1 MSVVIETT
9 LGDMTVD
16 LYITERP
23 RTCLNFLK
31 LCKLKYYNLCL
42 FHRVEQNFIA
52 QTGDP
57 TGSGRGGES
66 LFAKLY
72 GEQARYF
79 EAERKPRLKHLKL
92 GTLSMVSSEDGLHGS
107 QFILTLGEN
116 VDSLDGRHSVFG
128 CVSEGAETLTRINS
142 ALCDG
147 DARPYQDI
155 RITHT
160 VVLHD
165 PFDDPPG
172 LEVPG
177 ASPEPTLEMLRSDRI
192 GAHEALD
199 DTQGRTMEEIEE
211 EIRNKEAKARAT
223 VLEMIG
229 DLPDVDAAPPEN
241 VLFVCKLNPVTTDE
255 DLEIIF
261 SRFGPIKSCEV
272 IRDRKTGDSLQYA
285 FVEFT
290 CREHCESAYFKMDN
304 VLIDDRRIHVDFS
317 QSVAKLRWKGKG
329 RGVEHVDKEQRPAKG
344 ARYQVKETGRRGDG
358 EFEMVWSDDES
369 DSKSDRRD
377 KRTDHRDRGSKRASN
392 SPGRGHSDG
401 KHRRTERNA
410 RHEEDSRNRHKDNSR
425 SHREDR
431 SRGHHDDRS
440 RSRKEDHSK
449 SRHEDHSRSQRGSD
463 SKSRSE
469 GHSGSR
475 PDKSHNRSR
484 H

>member
-16 LYITERP
+16 LYIAERP

-199 DTQGRTMEEIEE
+199 DTQGRTIEEIEE

-272 IRDRKTGDSLQYA
+272 TPGPQ
-285 FVEFT
+285 
-290 CREHCESAYFKMDN
+290 
-304 VLIDDRRIHVDFS
+304 DRRLTAVR
-317 QSVAKLRWKGKG
+317 L
-329 RGVEHVDKEQRPAKG
+329 RGVHLPRALRERLLQDGQRAHRRPSDPRRLQPVRSQAEVEGQGAVAWSMLTKEQRPAKG
-344 ARYQVKETGRRGDG
+344 RPLSGQGKLVGVVTASFRWCG
-358 EFEMVWSDDES
+358 SDDE
-369 DSKSDRRD
+369 KRQQRRIVGT
-377 KRTDHRDRGSKRASN
+377 KRSDHRDRRSKTGFEQPWSG
-392 SPGRGHSDG
+392 P
-401 KHRRTERNA
+401 
-410 RHEEDSRNRHKDNSR
+410 
-425 SHREDR
+425 
-431 SRGHHDDRS
+431 
-440 RSRKEDHSK
+440 
-449 SRHEDHSRSQRGSD
+449 QR
-463 SKSRSE
+463 
-469 GHSGSR
+469 
-475 PDKSHNRSR
+475 
-484 H
+484 

>member
-16 LYITERP
+16 LYIAERP

-31 LCKLKYYNLCL
+31 LCKIKYYNLCL

-57 TGSGRGGES
+57 TGTGRGGES
-66 LFAKLY
+66 VFAKLY

-79 EAERKPRLKHLKL
+79 EAERKPRLKHLRL
-92 GTLSMVSSEDGLHGS
+92 GTLSMVSSEDNLHGS

-116 VDSLDGRHSVFG
+116 SDSLDGRHSVFG
-128 CVSEGAETLTRINS
+128 CVSEGAEALKRINS

-172 LEVPG
+172 LDVPG

-272 IRDRKTGDSLQYA
+272 IRDRKSGDSLQYA

-329 RGVEHVDKEQRPAKG
+329 RGVEHVDREQPAKKT

-358 EFEMVWSDDES
+358 EFEMVWSDDEAA
-369 DSKSDRRD
+369 DGKADRRD
-377 KRTDHRDRGSKRASN
+377 KRSDHRGSKRAPDDRDS
-392 SPGRGHSDG
+392 SRQGHGEG
-401 KHRRTERNA
+401 KHRRTEHDA
-410 RHEEDSRNRHKDNSR
+410 RHEESSR
-425 SHREDR
+425 SRRKDASR
-431 SRGHHDDRS
+431 SHHDDRS
-440 RSRKEDHSK
+440 RSQKADHSR
-449 SRHEDHSRSQRGSD
+449 SRHEDHSRSQSESD
-463 SKSRSE
+463 SKSRSG

-475 PDKSHNRSR
+475 SDRSHHKNR